1 MSFNFDQNRH
11 VANRVGQEVE
21 IKEQA
26 RKEKN
31 RLEIPDE
38 EKRNHENFSYKA
50 QKRKRLVR
58 NLIGIV
64 AILVIF
70 YVIYWFATKLF
81 L

>member
-21 IKEQA
+21 IQEQT
-26 RKEKN
+26 RKEKD
-31 RLEIPDE
+31 RMEIPDE
-38 EKRNHENFSYKA
+38 EKRNSENFSYKA
-50 QKRKRLVR
+50 QKRKSLVR
-58 NLIGIV
+58 NLTGIF
-64 AILVIF
+64 AILIIF

>member
-31 RLEIPDE
+31 RMELPDE
-38 EKRNHENFSYKA
+38 KKGT
-50 QKRKRLVR
+50 RKTFPIEPSVESVFTGTSREFLE
-58 NLIGIV
+58 
-64 AILVIF
+64 F
-70 YVIYWFATKLF
+70 FLF
-81 L
+81 FMWCTGLP

>member
-38 EKRNHENFSYKA
+38 EERDSDNFSYKA
-50 QKRKRLVR
+50 QKRKRLWR
-58 NLIGIV
+58 NLTGIL
-64 AILVIF
+64 AIIAVF
-70 YVIYWFATKLF
+70 YMIYWLAMSLF
-81 L
+81 G

>member
-21 IKEQA
+21 IQEQA

-31 RLEIPDE
+31 MMEIPDE
-38 EKRNHENFSYKA
+38 QKRNKENFSYKA

-58 NLIGIV
+58 NLTGIF

-70 YVIYWFATKLF
+70 YIIYWFATKLF